1 MGEKFDAI
9 VVKRIVRS
17 GDDYAGFEIVL
28 ANQAGDAGS
37 GDDSSEGHGAASG
50 GDSGGENCGDVRAGF
65 AGVHSEE
72 DAGVLVFAA
81 KINGESAAGGVE
93 RGVVKWRS
101 AGETA
106 NAVST
111 EKLFGHG

>member
-17 GDDYAGFEIVL
+17 GDDHAGFEIAL
-28 ANQAGDAGS
+28 ANEARDAWS
-37 GDDSSEGHGAASG
+37 GNDSGERDGAASG
-50 GDSGGENCGDVRAGF
+50 GNSGGEDCGDMRAGF
-65 AGVHSEE
+65 AGVHAEE
-72 DAGVLVFAA
+72 DAGVRMFAA
-81 KINGESAAGGVE
+81 QINGEGAAGGVE
-93 RGVVKWRS
+93 RGVVKRRS
-101 AGETA
+101 AGKTA